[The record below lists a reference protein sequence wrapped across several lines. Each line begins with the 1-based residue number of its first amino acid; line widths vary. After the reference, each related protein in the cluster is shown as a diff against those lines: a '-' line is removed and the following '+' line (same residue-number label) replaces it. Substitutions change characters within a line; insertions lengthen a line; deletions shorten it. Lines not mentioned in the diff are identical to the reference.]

1 MLILPLGSTQLILC
15 DILSFH
21 GFDKLFANA
30 HNIGRK
36 VRPLDLRVVQGLF
49 GILLLPLVS
58 HQSLLHLG
66 QSVTHFIILRRN
78 RGARDRESIGLRL
91 AEHEEK
97 TTRLLGQMGQTQL
110 ECPIVDK
117 AFEPLFH
124 AIDPLHGV
132 KALET
137 GMIHRISNVRQSIE
151 SQKLRGL

>member
-21 GFDKLFANA
+21 GFDQLFANA

-36 VRPLDLRVVQGLF
+36 VRPLDLRVVQGLLR
-49 GILLLPLVS
+49 ILLLSLVS
-58 HQSLLHLG
+58 HESLLHLG
-66 QSVTHFIILRRN
+66 QSVTHFVVLRLN

-91 AEHEEK
+91 AEHKEK

-110 ECPIVDK
+110 KRPIVNK
-117 AFEPLFH
+117 TFKPLFH
-124 AIDPLHGV
+124 TIDPLHGI

-137 GMIHRISNVRQSIE
+137 GMVHWIGNVR
-151 SQKLRGL
+151 